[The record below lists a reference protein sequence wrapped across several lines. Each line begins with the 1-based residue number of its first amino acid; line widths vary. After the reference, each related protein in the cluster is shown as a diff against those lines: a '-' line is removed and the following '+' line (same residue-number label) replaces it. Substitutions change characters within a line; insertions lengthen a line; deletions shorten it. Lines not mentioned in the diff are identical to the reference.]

1 MTTDMDDLP
10 KSHGVIKPVGHV
22 LVSFENEGDARGAM
36 NALASAGF
44 GPDKVSY
51 FSSRE
56 VVEQAESD
64 IADAG
69 ILASLGQ
76 ELNLVKA
83 HRDLAQQGHC
93 FISVYAPDDDDARK
107 VADIVRGFNAG
118 RAQKYG
124 HLIIEELIEPGDGEK
139 QVFESPD
146 KGLDSQ
152 TTSGY
157 ENDVPSD
164 SKKM

>member
-1 MTTDMDDLP
+1 MATDMDDLP

-22 LVSFENEGDARGAM
+22 LISFEAKDDAHAAM
-36 NALASAGF
+36 DALAKAGF
-44 GPDKVSY
+44 GADKVSY
-51 FSSRE
+51 FSPEE
-56 VVEQAESD
+56 VIAQATSD

-83 HRDLAQQGHC
+83 HRDLAQQGHS
-93 FISVYAPDDDDARK
+93 FISVYAPEDEDARK
-107 VADIVRGFNAG
+107 VADIAAGFNAG

-124 HLIIEELIEPGDGEK
+124 HLIIEEMIEPGDSEK

-146 KGLDSQ
+146 KGLDAQ
-152 TTSGY
+152 TSTGY
-157 ENDVPSD
+157 ENDVPST

>member
-1 MTTDMDDLP
+1 MATEMDDLP

-22 LVSFENEGDARGAM
+22 LASFPTENDARSAM

-44 GPDKVSY
+44 GSDKVSF
-51 FSSRE
+51 FSAEE
-56 VVEQAESD
+56 VVQQAERD

-83 HRDLAQQGHC
+83 HRDLAAQGHC

-107 VADIVRGFNAG
+107 VADIAAGFKAE
-118 RAQKYG
+118 RAQQYG